1 MRLGWTVGHV
11 SIFKEPGLIQVTAS
25 YNLAYLGAQRRQTTD
40 WGVFDADVVATGIS
54 HNGSTGPASAVRPRN
69 PMQGLPRTCMPF
81 R

>member
-11 SIFKEPGLIQVTAS
+11 STFDEPGLIQVTAS
-25 YNLAYLGAQRRQTTD
+25 YNLAYLGAQRRQATD
-40 WGVFDADVVATGIS
+40 GGFDADVVATGIS
-54 HNGSTGPASAVRPRN
+54 HSGSTGPASAVRPRN